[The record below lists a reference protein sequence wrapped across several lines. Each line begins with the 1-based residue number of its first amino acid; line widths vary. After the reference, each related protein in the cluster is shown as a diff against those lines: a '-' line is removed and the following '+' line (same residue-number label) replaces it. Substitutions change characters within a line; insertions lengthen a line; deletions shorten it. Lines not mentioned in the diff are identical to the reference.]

1 VLRAALA
8 DVGIEPHPAAPL
20 DRALEREAAREVV
33 AQVGGEEPVPR
44 LARANRA
51 QLAEVVDPDGAQ
63 VAGQRGVDVARG
75 LECVVVGHGGMIAE
89 VTVEALDILY
99 VPSRDVAT
107 DLAYY
112 RDVLGGRVVW
122 AIERFGTRVA
132 EVALAGSG
140 PRLVLAE
147 HLAAGEPV
155 FMHRVDDLDAALA
168 AIDVVPEEQAEFPL
182 GPLAVIRTPG
192 GQRIGLYE
200 ATRPAMLD
208 SFAGR
213 MDFS

>member
-1 VLRAALA
+1 MA
-8 DVGIEPHPAAPL
+8 IE
-20 DRALEREAAREVV
+20 
-33 AQVGGEEPVPR
+33 
-44 LARANRA
+44 
-51 QLAEVVDPDGAQ
+51 
-63 VAGQRGVDVARG
+63 
-75 LECVVVGHGGMIAE
+75 
-89 VTVEALDILY
+89 TLDILY

-132 EVALAGSG
+132 EVALAEAG

-147 HLAAGEPV
+147 HLTPGEPV
-155 FMHRVDDLDAALA
+155 FMHRVDDLAAALA
-168 AIDVVPEEQAEFPL
+168 AIDAKPEEEAEFPL

-200 ATRPAMLD
+200 ATRPEMLE

-213 MDFS
+213 QDFS